1 MKKVSAGEIQMV
13 RDQLQ
18 STMEKMVRVS
28 SYDFNYTRDFD
39 VELQYT
45 ESIVPMT
52 AYEQLWKILGA
63 FDLIPDD
70 LDALE
75 ECVPEQLQE
84 IVRPFI
90 KERKEND

>member
-39 VELQYT
+39 IELQYT

-52 AYEQLWKILGA
+52 AYEQLWKILAA

-90 KERKEND
+90 KERKENG

>member
-39 VELQYT
+39 IELQYT

-75 ECVPEQLQE
+75 ECVPEQLKE

-90 KERKEND
+90 KERKENG